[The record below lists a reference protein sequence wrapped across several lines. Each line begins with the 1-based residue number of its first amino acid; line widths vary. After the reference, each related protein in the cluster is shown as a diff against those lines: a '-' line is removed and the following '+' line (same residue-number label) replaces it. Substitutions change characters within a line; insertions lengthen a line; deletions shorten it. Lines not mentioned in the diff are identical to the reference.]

1 LGSIADELQHI
12 LQAVDIEHNKAAY
25 MFGILTIE
33 YNNSPVEVEE
43 ALVHLDKFMTSLLA
57 DPTIQKWI
65 RSVR

>member
-12 LQAVDIEHNKAAY
+12 LQAVDIGHNKAAY

-43 ALVHLDKFMTSLLA
+43 ALVHLDKFMTPLLA